1 MNSNDF
7 YNNYKDN
14 ILLSLPKYTYSGHK
28 VCTYRSNETIL
39 YTGKAITF
47 LNVQNMDAEET
58 STLDWYIDLSS
69 RIIDLNFD
77 LSALLQIGCTL
88 TFSVNLMDMDTVECT
103 VIDKFVMLNAG
114 VYFANVPAILP
125 TKLVADISNL
135 LYLLAVGD
143 VSSVYQVIGSISAE
157 TKNLIAENRQNTT
170 TLNTRGNR
178 RISAWTM

>member
-7 YNNYKDN
+7 YDNYKDN
-14 ILLSLPKYTYSGHK
+14 ILLALPKYTYSGHK
-28 VCTYRSNETIL
+28 VATYRSDETIL

-47 LNVQNMDAEET
+47 LNVQNMDTHVT
-58 STLDWYIDLSS
+58 SSVDWCIDLSS
-69 RIIDLNFD
+69 RISGLNFD
-77 LSALLQIGCTL
+77 LSALLQIGNTL
-88 TFSVNLMDMDTVECT
+88 TFSVNLMDTVECT
-103 VIDKFVMLNAG
+103 VIDKFVILDAG
-114 VYFANVPAILP
+114 VYFANVPTIQP
-125 TKLVADISNL
+125 TKLVVDISNL

-143 VSSVYQVIGSISAE
+143 ISSSYQVIGSISAE